1 MPFSEAPPF
10 PPDEFAVI
18 VSVSGGKDSAA
29 TAARVRHVYG
39 LAARYVFADTEWEAP
54 ETYDYLG
61 VIERTLGI
69 TIERVGVPGGMRAKI
84 LARAGFPARKQ
95 RWCTRELK
103 VKVLRAFHD
112 RVAEEE
118 DRETVSVVGIR
129 AEESEDR
136 AAMTEWGYDDRWK
149 GYVWR
154 PAIDATV
161 EEVIAQHHAVGLPLN
176 PLYLLG
182 HNRVGCY
189 PCIYAS
195 KEEVRLWA
203 SHAPWRVAEVRE
215 LEHAVAQLRAERNAE
230 TEGRYAHDQASFF
243 QARMAVKD
251 PQTKKRRYLPMSV
264 DDVVEWSKTDRGGRQ
279 GLLVREAPNT
289 GCFRWGMCE
298 PPEREEV
305 AVVTVDAVNE
315 GR

>member
-1 MPFSEAPPF
+1 MPFSPAPPF

-39 LAARYVFADTEWEAP
+39 LSARYVFADTGWEAP
-54 ETYDYLG
+54 ETYAYLPM
-61 VIERTLGI
+61 IERTLGI

-84 LARAGFPARKQ
+84 RARAGFPARKQ

-103 VKVLRAFHD
+103 VEILRAFHD
-112 RVAEEE
+112 RVAAEE

-129 AEESEDR
+129 AEESDDR
-136 AAMTEWGYDDRWK
+136 ALMSEWGYDDRWK

-161 EEVIAQHHAVGLPLN
+161 AEIIEQHHAVKLPLN
-176 PLYLLG
+176 PLYLRG
-182 HNRVGCY
+182 HNRVGCW

-203 SHAPWRVAEVRE
+203 ENDPDRVDEVRS
-215 LEHAVAQLRAERNAE
+215 LEREIEQLRAGRNAE
-230 TEGRYAHDQASFF
+230 TPGRYAHAQGSFF
-243 QARMAVKD
+243 QSRMAVKD
-251 PQTKKRRYLPMSV
+251 PQTGKRRYLPMSV
-264 DDVVEWSKTDRGGRQ
+264 DDVVAWSKTAHGGRQ
-279 GLLVREAPNT
+279 GLLVREAPDS

-298 PPEREEV
+298 PPERED
-305 AVVTVDAVNE
+305 VTLTAVNE
-315 GR
+315 DD

>member
-1 MPFSEAPPF
+1 MPFSLAPPF

-29 TAARVRHVYG
+29 SAARVRHVYG
-39 LAARYVFADTEWEAP
+39 LSARYVFADTGWEAP
-54 ETYDYLG
+54 ETYAYLP
-61 VIERTLGI
+61 VIERALGI

-84 LARAGFPARKQ
+84 RARAGFPARKQ

-103 VKVLRAFHD
+103 VEILRAFHD
-112 RVAEEE
+112 RVAAEE

-129 AEESEDR
+129 AEESDDR
-136 AAMTEWGYDDRWK
+136 ALMSEWGYDDRWK

-161 EEVIAQHHAVGLPLN
+161 AEIIEQHHAVGLPLN
-176 PLYLLG
+176 PLYLRG
-182 HNRVGCY
+182 HNRVGCW

-203 SHAPWRVAEVRE
+203 ENDPDRVDEVRA
-215 LEHAVAQLRAERNAE
+215 LEREIEQLRAGRNAE
-230 TEGRYAHDQASFF
+230 TPGRYAHAQGSFF
-243 QARMAVKD
+243 QSRMAVKD
-251 PQTKKRRYLPMSV
+251 PQTGKRRYLPMSV
-264 DDVVEWSKTDRGGRQ
+264 DDVVAWSKTDHGGRQ
-279 GLLVREAPNT
+279 GLLVREAPDS

-298 PPEREEV
+298 PPERE
-305 AVVTVDAVNE
+305 VVTLAAVNE
-315 GR
+315 DD